1 MAGGEERVVYL
12 AGGCF
17 WGIEH
22 LMKALPGVTD
32 TQTGYA
38 NGTGPDPASQ
48 ATYKQVCSNTT
59 GFRETVRVRFDPARI
74 TLDHILYALFEVI
87 DPTLRNRQGAD
98 VGTQYQAGV
107 YWEPSDAQTAKDV
120 HRVCAW
126 EAARHPGFAV
136 EVKPLE
142 NFFEAEDYHQ
152 DYLDTHPDGY
162 CHVPAAK
169 IEELRALDFDENHY
183 R

>member
-1 MAGGEERVVYL
+1 MSQADHVIYL

-38 NGTGPDPASQ
+38 NGTGADPAAD
-48 ATYKQVCSNTT
+48 ATYKKVCSDTT
-59 GFRETVRVRFDPARI
+59 GVRETVRVRFDPARI
-74 TLDHILYALFEVI
+74 SLDHILYALFEVI
-87 DPTLRNRQGAD
+87 DPTLRNRQGND
-98 VGTQYQAGV
+98 VGTQYQAGI
-107 YWEPSDAQTAKDV
+107 YWEPGDARAEADV
-120 HRVCAW
+120 LRVCAW

-142 NFFEAEDYHQ
+142 NFFEAEEYHQ
-152 DYLDTHPDGY
+152 DYLDKNPGGY

-169 IEELRALDFDENHY
+169 IADLRALSFDENHY